1 MSNPEE
7 IYHSTIQN
15 MFSNSEFQDSYLFYA
30 CLLGKCTLRFDE
42 SMRAPAGVS
51 YSNCSYKLHI
61 NTQKFS
67 EYSLINRLAI
77 LKHEMLHIINGH
89 LLYRNEQMN
98 NHKIA
103 NIAMDCS
110 INQLI
115 DRTHLPE
122 NCILPE
128 TLEKELQFKIKRLEP
143 SEYYYDLLINNAE
156 KLENSNLIS
165 PDSDG
170 DSHECWELNDSGDTL
185 ETQKN
190 ITSEMLEDAKDLS
203 LRCTGTFPNEYS
215 KWLAINKNSS
225 QYNWKKLLKGSLKYK
240 GRTKTIFKPNRNYPD
255 RMDLK
260 GYKKN
265 KIQEVLYIIDASGSV
280 KNSEFKELN
289 SEIISLCSEL
299 NMKVTAIQVDS
310 EASNPETLSKN
321 TKLIERKRNAGTFLS
336 KGLEKAEEY
345 KLKYSSVIVS
355 TDGFLSSEDIQNFK
369 EINKNIIFL
378 ICSSR
383 STLHIPKYKNFKTIQ
398 MQKNKN

>member
-1 MSNPEE
+1 
-7 IYHSTIQN
+7 

-61 NTQKFS
+61 NPKKFS

-77 LKHEMLHIINGH
+77 LKHEMLHIVNGH

-115 DRTHLPE
+115 DINHLPE

-128 TLEKELQFKIKRLEP
+128 TLEKELGFRIKRHEP

-156 KLENSNLIS
+156 KLENSDLFS
-165 PDSDG
+165 PDSDT
-170 DSHECWELNDSGDTL
+170 HESWELNDSEDTP

-203 LRCTGTFPNEYS
+203 LRCVGNLPNEYS
-215 KWLAINKNSS
+215 KWLAINKNKT

-240 GRTKTIFKPNRNYPD
+240 GKIKTIFKPNRNYPA

-265 KIQEVLYIIDASGSV
+265 KTQEVLYIIDASGSV
-280 KNSEFKELN
+280 KNSEFTELN

-310 EASNPETLSKN
+310 EASEPEILSKN

-336 KGLEKAEEY
+336 RGLEKAQEH

-355 TDGFLSSEDIQNFK
+355 TDGFLSSDDIQNFK

-378 ICSSR
+378 ICSSGT
-383 STLHIPKYKNFKTIQ
+383 TLHIPKYKNFKTIQ
-398 MQKNKN
+398 IQKNKN